1 LWDLKNEKLL
11 GLYGKAIPYT
21 VCGEFFYI
29 VEDLS
34 GSKVNISRVSSK
46 TKEKDVIYYFE
57 EDHFD
62 L

>member
-1 LWDLKNEKLL
+1 MKNERLL
-11 GLYGKAIPYT
+11 GIYGKAVPNT
-21 VCGEFFYI
+21 VCGEYFYI

-46 TKEKDVIYYFE
+46 TKEKEV
-57 EDHFD
+57 

>member
-1 LWDLKNEKLL
+1 MKNEQLL

-46 TKEKDVIYYFE
+46 TKEMELIKYFE

>member
-1 LWDLKNEKLL
+1 MKNEQLL

-34 GSKVNISRVSSK
+34 GSKINISRVSSK
-46 TKEKDVIYYFE
+46 TKEKDVIKDFE

>member
-1 LWDLKNEKLL
+1 LKNEQLL

-46 TKEKDVIYYFE
+46 TKEMELI
-57 EDHFD
+57 
-62 L
+62 